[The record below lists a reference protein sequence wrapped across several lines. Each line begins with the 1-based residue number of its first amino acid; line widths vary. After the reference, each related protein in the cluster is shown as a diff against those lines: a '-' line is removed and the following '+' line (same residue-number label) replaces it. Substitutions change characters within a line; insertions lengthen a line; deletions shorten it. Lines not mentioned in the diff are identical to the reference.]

1 MRKLNKQEK
10 KIINY
15 LNDEVSEGESKS
27 EVLTILRNHLGFSV
41 EEATKFYR
49 LWYYAMFE
57 DLDQYIVPEESA
69 LYELVDTLSIMNS
82 TDIDDLIGDLYD
94 NKKEYLN
101 RIFGTYLS
109 SDCGGRYSKT
119 PCASFDGDGL
129 TIELDSDEWEKYFS
143 GLDTEY
149 AWLYYVAYSSYS
161 DWYEEVYDS
170 EFDYVYY
177 NGETIENLEKIAVLA
192 GKNDWPGKDNSG
204 INPEEIN
211 NFLKETLPPKLY
223 DDIVNEY
230 LSEMSMEL
238 TKAKTD
244 AIRTEYDENVK
255 YNTNETRCQTGDYCI
270 HIPYNDLLEI
280 IKDKDIINLSDLR
293 DVGVNPD
300 IDLYDTLSDTW
311 LDEDGVEEVIKT
323 LNNSLESVIEEISE
337 NVDLNELLEERR
349 KVQEMLETLD
359 LKLIST
365 TKNKGSMYKSND
377 GRIELFTNDI
387 NYVTKK
393 IKFTY
398 DGKSHM
404 VPYDTFSNWVQG
416 SILDLN
422 ENIKKRKRV
431 LKEEKEN
438 IHKISIFDF
447 DGTLMNTPS
456 PSEGK
461 SEWESKT
468 NKTYPHIG
476 WWSKPESL
484 DTTIFNITPI
494 SSTIESYENE
504 KDNPETLIIMLTGRI
519 PNLSNQ
525 IEEILTTNKVYFD
538 EYHYKGDGDTLSSK
552 INTIKSLLNRY
563 PNVELIEMWEDRV
576 NHAKEFE
583 LWGKNNNVNIKINRV
598 SFGNDIKSYNINE
611 NINRTQKFINKVSE
625 ILNPPYFKNL
635 ELYVAPEELWND
647 IFSIIFNK
655 EVSTGYNKIFD
666 NNNNVIYYEDSNGYW
681 LKQEYDN
688 NGNKLYHE
696 DSTGYWSKY
705 EYDNN
710 NNRIYYEDSSG
721 YWEKY
726 EYDNNNNEIYYE
738 NSNGY
743 KYP

>member
-1 MRKLNKQEK
+1 
-10 KIINY
+10 
-15 LNDEVSEGESKS
+15 
-27 EVLTILRNHLGFSV
+27 
-41 EEATKFYR
+41 
-49 LWYYAMFE
+49 
-57 DLDQYIVPEESA
+57 
-69 LYELVDTLSIMNS
+69 
-82 TDIDDLIGDLYD
+82 
-94 NKKEYLN
+94 
-101 RIFGTYLS
+101 
-109 SDCGGRYSKT
+109 
-119 PCASFDGDGL
+119 
-129 TIELDSDEWEKYFS
+129 
-143 GLDTEY
+143 
-149 AWLYYVAYSSYS
+149 
-161 DWYEEVYDS
+161 
-170 EFDYVYY
+170 
-177 NGETIENLEKIAVLA
+177 
-192 GKNDWPGKDNSG
+192 
-204 INPEEIN
+204 
-211 NFLKETLPPKLY
+211 
-223 DDIVNEY
+223 
-230 LSEMSMEL
+230 MEL